1 MDIIS
6 DGVCNAPSVY
16 NNAITKNMLC
26 AGHLQGAKD
35 SCQVSAS
42 VVQRPCGFGEILVFE
57 WGNVLVFFGILS
69 QGDSGGPLVCQEGT
83 RWYVAGITSWG
94 YGCGRQNKPGVYTR
108 VSSVLPW
115 IYSRMQVR
123 PTGGRQ

>member
-1 MDIIS
+1 MEVDVDIIS
-6 DGVCNAPSVY
+6 DGVCNSPGVY
-16 NNAITKNMLC
+16 NNAVTKNMLC
-26 AGHLQGAKD
+26 AGRLQGQKD
-35 SCQVSAS
+35 SCQVSAL
-42 VVQRPCGFGEILVFE
+42 VVLAPLWLIIE
-57 WGNVLVFFGILS
+57 WGNVFSCFFLS

-83 RWYVAGITSWG
+83 RWYVVGITSWG

-123 PTGGRQ
+123 PTGGKH